1 MWCSCDIQRISHT
14 VPSVFIV
21 MSLFSEISRGNI
33 SLQQEQRRVVKFFV
47 AAGVSNAEIYHRL
60 AAMFK
65 DDCVSC
71 SG

>member
-1 MWCSCDIQRISHT
+1 
-14 VPSVFIV
+14 

-65 DDCVSC
+65 DD
-71 SG
+71 